1 MPREIVTLQVGQ
13 CGNQVRRPTLCLL
26 LRPDRMSQLPRLRHR
41 RPCAAHLWHCRPAQL
56 SHASTLRAPPNLR
69 LALSFWKKLC
79 SEHGINNDG
88 IVQEY
93 ATQVPADAGGCL
105 PLCTRGAGLSQ
116 LATDPTSREEAS
128 PARDAPLDQN
138 LHPLY
143 AQPLNSFLPPPLC
156 AVWRPQGRVFL
167 PGRRRALHPACLPHR
182 P

>member
-1 MPREIVTLQVGQ
+1 MRQPGAQAHALSAPAARPHVPAPPTSPPAAL
-13 CGNQVRRPTLCLL
+13 RSPPMALPPSPTLSCLY
-26 LRPDRMSQLPRLRHR
+26 SA
-41 RPCAAHLWHCRPAQL
+41 CAAKPQIGAE
-56 SHASTLRAPPNLR
+56 
-69 LALSFWKKLC
+69 FWKKLC